1 MERNSLIPHPDGGNV
16 YHFSRLDLIER
27 KNHALP
33 IPSRAGQKNKRR
45 AARSIQI
52 FCLRP
57 LVGGDWLMTLFVAPA
72 PYRAADAQRFELQL
86 ALGLKQVV
94 ANINRALGLNDA
106 QQRVG
111 GGQHPRRRA
120 GVPRPTSAP
129 AVPPPVVDVGGL
141 LERNEAV
148 DRDALR

>member
-16 YHFSRLDLIER
+16 YHLSRLDLIER

-57 LVGGDWLMTLFVAPA
+57 LN
-72 PYRAADAQRFELQL
+72 AAMRGEGRRDGLSLPSL
-86 ALGLKQVV
+86 ALRETDLWFGSLIAGL
-94 ANINRALGLNDA
+94 AYARTLPETA
-106 QQRVG
+106 R
-111 GGQHPRRRA
+111 
-120 GVPRPTSAP
+120 
-129 AVPPPVVDVGGL
+129 
-141 LERNEAV
+141 
-148 DRDALR
+148 